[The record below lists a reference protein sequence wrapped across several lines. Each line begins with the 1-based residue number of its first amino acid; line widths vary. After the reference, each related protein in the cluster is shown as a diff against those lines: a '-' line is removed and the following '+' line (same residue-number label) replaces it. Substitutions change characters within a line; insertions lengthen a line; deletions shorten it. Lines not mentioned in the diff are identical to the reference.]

1 MAIGTCLLTGHT
13 GTFVKS
19 HLTPQAFTAP
29 EIPGAYFVTAGN
41 RTRPTRSFTS
51 WYDKK
56 IVIRKGED
64 VLADLDS
71 YAITTLRQHKLVWS
85 GWDGETCLAP
95 SLHNMISDTKGIRK
109 VLFEDVEKI
118 RLFFLSLL
126 WRWAVSRLPVAAEV
140 NLPLAEQHQLR
151 DMILASDAGDPGVFP
166 IELIQ
171 LSTRGETQNMA
182 PIATMKDIE
191 DVESNTKRTV
201 PFYRFYFDGLVI
213 HIGMST
219 TSTVVSG
226 LVLGTE
232 TQLVLPTV
240 SYEDSFQRSNLHRLK
255 QDVNHEFP
263 REFQKFIVP
272 IS

>member
-1 MAIGTCLLTGHT
+1 MALGKCLLTGST

-29 EIPGAYFVTAGN
+29 VIPGTYFVSAGN

-51 WYDKK
+51 WYDQK
-56 IVIRKGED
+56 IVTRKGED
-64 VLADLDS
+64 LLASLDS
-71 YAITTLRQHKLVWS
+71 YAITTLRKHKLVWS
-85 GWDGETCLAP
+85 AWNGEPCIDP
-95 SLHNMISDTKGIRK
+95 SLHKILYGTKGVRK
-109 VLFEDVEKI
+109 ILFEDADKI

-126 WRWAVSRLPVAAEV
+126 WRWAVSTLPVATEV
-140 NLPLAEQHQLR
+140 DPPIAHRQLLR

-166 IELIQ
+166 VELVQ

-191 DVESNTKRTV
+191 DFESNTKRTV

-219 TSTVVSG
+219 AAKDVSG
-226 LVLGTE
+226 LVLGAE
-232 TQLVLPTV
+232 TQLIVPTV
-240 SYEDSFQRSNLHRLK
+240 SYEDSFQRSNLHRMK
-255 QDVNHEFP
+255 QEVNHEFP
-263 REFQKFIVP
+263 LEFQKHFVP
-272 IS
+272 FS

>member
-1 MAIGTCLLTGHT
+1 MTIGKCLLTGTT

-29 EIPGAYFVTAGN
+29 AIPGAYFVLAGN

-64 VLADLDS
+64 LLASLDS
-71 YAITTLRQHKLVWS
+71 YAITTLRNHKLVWS
-85 GWDGETCLAP
+85 AWDGEPCLDP
-95 SLHNMISDTKGIRK
+95 SLHKMLQGTTGVRK

-126 WRWAVSRLPVAAEV
+126 WRWAVSTLPVAAEV
-140 NLPLAEQHQLR
+140 DLPLAQRHLLR
-151 DMILASDAGDPGVFP
+151 DMILASDAGDPKVFP
-166 IELIQ
+166 VELIQ

-191 DVESNTKRTV
+191 DFESSTKRTV

-219 TSTVVSG
+219 ESTVVSG
-226 LVLGTE
+226 LVLGSE
-232 TQLVLPTV
+232 TQLIIPTV
-240 SYEDSFQRSNLHRLK
+240 SYEDSFQRSNLHHLK

-263 REFQKFIVP
+263 LEFQKFIVP